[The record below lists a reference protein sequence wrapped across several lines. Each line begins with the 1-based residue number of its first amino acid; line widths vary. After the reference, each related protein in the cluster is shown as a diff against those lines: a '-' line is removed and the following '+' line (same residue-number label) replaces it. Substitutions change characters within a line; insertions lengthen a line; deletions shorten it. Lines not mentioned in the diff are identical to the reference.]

1 MVDKRS
7 QCFCLSF
14 KFLAT
19 RTHGSLG
26 RNGLYYVGFC
36 IAHMYI
42 YIYMYY
48 MYIYIYIYIYVYI
61 YIYIYIYQ
69 VILNF
74 KFYLSY

>member
-26 RNGLYYVGFC
+26 RNGLYYVGFF
-36 IAHMYI
+36 IAH
-42 YIYMYY
+42 
-48 MYIYIYIYIYVYI
+48 MYIYIYIYIYM